1 MDWSLVLRFWIVAV
15 ILAVTPGADWAYA
28 IAAGIRARS
37 VVPSVLGLIF
47 GYVVVV
53 VIVTVGIGA
62 LITQYPIALTA
73 LTLAGAGYLIY
84 LGLSTLFGN
93 VEPVRTSDES
103 LGDRPVAQ
111 FFRGAGV
118 SGINPKGV
126 LLLLALAAAVH
137 DRSGLALVGADARA
151 RRVAHP
157 QLHGRVLRCRA
168 TRAARPPF
176 SSENEPGGD
185 SSRRRNY
192 GADRRRHPRR
202 TDPPAAVSVGTDVH
216 IGCSQVRSVPG
227 ERLTVVNSSAPPS
240 PSSA

>member
-73 LTLAGAGYLIY
+73 LTLTGAGYLIY

-126 LLLLALAAAVH
+126 LLLLALLPQFTTVAGWPSSAQMLVLGGLHILNCTVVYFAV
-137 DRSGLALVGADARA
+137 ALLA
-151 RRVAHP
+151 RRVLRSRPRTSLVVTRLAGVIMVLIGGGILVEQIL
-157 QLHGRVLRCRA
+157 QL
-168 TRAARPPF
+168 P
-176 SSENEPGGD
+176 
-185 SSRRRNY
+185 
-192 GADRRRHPRR
+192 
-202 TDPPAAVSVGTDVH
+202 
-216 IGCSQVRSVPG
+216 
-227 ERLTVVNSSAPPS
+227 
-240 PSSA
+240 

>member
-126 LLLLALAAAVH
+126 LLLLALLPQFTTVAGWPSSAQMLVLGGLHILNCTVVYFAV
-137 DRSGLALVGADARA
+137 ALLA
-151 RRVAHP
+151 RRVLRSRPRTSLVVTRLAGVIMVLIGGGILVEQIL
-157 QLHGRVLRCRA
+157 QL
-168 TRAARPPF
+168 P
-176 SSENEPGGD
+176 
-185 SSRRRNY
+185 
-192 GADRRRHPRR
+192 
-202 TDPPAAVSVGTDVH
+202 
-216 IGCSQVRSVPG
+216 
-227 ERLTVVNSSAPPS
+227 
-240 PSSA
+240 

>member
-126 LLLLALAAAVH
+126 LLLLALLPQFTTVAGWPSSAQMLVLGGLHILNCTVVYFAV
-137 DRSGLALVGADARA
+137 ALLA
-151 RRVAHP
+151 RRVLRSRPRTSLVVTRLAGVIMVLIGGGILVEQIL
-157 QLHGRVLRCRA
+157 QL
-168 TRAARPPF
+168 P
-176 SSENEPGGD
+176 
-185 SSRRRNY
+185 
-192 GADRRRHPRR
+192 
-202 TDPPAAVSVGTDVH
+202 VSVGTDVH